1 MLTEAEK
8 NEAIGTDEL
17 AKMMD
22 DRAATYNFLARL
34 YRVEVDEP
42 LLESLRT
49 TRFPLRTGNKEIN
62 LGYRLM
68 REYLGNAWE
77 NAKTE
82 LAVDYVRSFI
92 GHGNTAYSCAY
103 PYESVYTSAR
113 RLLMQDA
120 RDEVVLIYRSAGKD
134 KASDWTDPE
143 DHIALELE
151 FEGFLCSKAAEA
163 LRAGDEDGAL
173 SFVLQQ
179 RNFLEDHLISWTPM
193 MLADLDRFAKTDFYK
208 GLGHLTTG
216 VLQEERDLLAELLA
230 SQDTLEFEEAC

>member
-8 NEAIGTDEL
+8 NEVIGTDEL
-17 AKMMD
+17 AQMMD
-22 DRAATYNFLARL
+22 DRAATYNLLARL

-42 LLESLRT
+42 LLEKLRVA
-49 TRFPLRTGNKEIN
+49 RFPLRTGNKEIN
-62 LGYRLM
+62 LGYKLM
-68 REYLGNAWE
+68 REYLGSSWE

-103 PYESVYTSAR
+103 PYESVYTSGR

-120 RDEVVLIYRSAGKD
+120 RDEVVLIYRSVGKD
-134 KASDWTDPE
+134 KAPDWTDPE

-151 FEGFLCSKAAEA
+151 FQGFLCAKAAEA
-163 LRAGDEDGAL
+163 LRAGDEDEAAAY
-173 SFVLQQ
+173 VVQQ
-179 RNFLEDHLISWTPM
+179 RNFLEDHLLSWTPM
-193 MLADLDRFAKTDFYK
+193 MLADLDRFARTDFYK

-216 VLQEERDLLAELLA
+216 VLQEERNVLEELLDA
-230 SQDTLEFEEAC
+230 EDGEEAEKE

>member
-8 NEAIGTDEL
+8 NEVIGTDEL
-17 AKMMD
+17 AQMMD
-22 DRAATYNFLARL
+22 SRAATYNLLARL

-42 LLESLRT
+42 LLEKLRT
-49 TRFPLRTGNKEIN
+49 SRFPLRTGNKEIN
-62 LGYRLM
+62 LGYKLM
-68 REYLGNAWE
+68 REYLGRSWE

-103 PYESVYTSAR
+103 PYESVYTSGR

-134 KASDWTDPE
+134 KAPDWTDPE

-151 FEGFLCSKAAEA
+151 FQGFLCTKAAEA
-163 LRAGDEDGAL
+163 LRAGNEDEAAAY
-173 SFVLQQ
+173 VMQQ
-179 RNFLEDHLISWTPM
+179 RNFLEDHLLSWTPM
-193 MLADLDRFAKTDFYK
+193 MLADLDRFSRTDFYK

-216 VLQEERDLLAELLA
+216 VLQEERSVLEELLGA
-230 SQDTLEFEEAC
+230 EDDEEAEKE

>member
-8 NEAIGTDEL
+8 NEVIGTDEL
-17 AKMMD
+17 AQMMD
-22 DRAATYNFLARL
+22 SRAATYNLLARL

-42 LLESLRT
+42 LLEKLRT
-49 TRFPLRTGNKEIN
+49 SRFPLRTGNKEIN
-62 LGYRLM
+62 LGYKLM
-68 REYLGNAWE
+68 REYLGSSWE

-82 LAVDYVRSFI
+82 L

-103 PYESVYTSAR
+103 PYESVYTSGR

-134 KASDWTDPE
+134 KAPDWTDPE

-151 FEGFLCSKAAEA
+151 FQGFLCTKAAEA
-163 LRAGDEDGAL
+163 LRAGNEDEAAAY
-173 SFVLQQ
+173 VMQQ
-179 RNFLEDHLISWTPM
+179 RNFLEDHLLSWTPM
-193 MLADLDRFAKTDFYK
+193 MLADLDRFSRTDFYK

-216 VLQEERDLLAELLA
+216 VLQEERSVLEELLGA
-230 SQDTLEFEEAC
+230 EDDEEAEKE

>member
-1 MLTEAEK
+1 MLTEVEK

-17 AKMMD
+17 AQMMD
-22 DRAATYNFLARL
+22 DRAATYNLLARL

-42 LLESLRT
+42 LLEKLRT
-49 TRFPLRTGNKEIN
+49 ARFPLRTGNKEIN
-62 LGYRLM
+62 LGYKLM
-68 REYLGNAWE
+68 REYLGNSWE

-103 PYESVYTSAR
+103 PYESVYTSGR

-151 FEGFLCSKAAEA
+151 FQGFLCAKAAEA
-163 LRAGDEDGAL
+163 LRAGDEDEA
-173 SFVLQQ
+173 SAYAVQQ
-179 RNFLEDHLISWTPM
+179 RNFLEDHLLSWTPM
-193 MLADLDRFAKTDFYK
+193 MLADLDRFARTDFYK

-216 VLQEERDLLAELLA
+216 VLQEERNVLEELLGA
-230 SQDTLEFEEAC
+230 GDGEEAEKE

>member
-1 MLTEAEK
+1 MLTEEEK
-8 NEAIGTDEL
+8 NEAIGMQDL

-22 DRAATYNFLARL
+22 DRAATYNLLARL
-34 YRVEVDEP
+34 YRVEVDEE
-42 LLESLRT
+42 LLERLRT

-62 LGYRLM
+62 LGYRLI
-68 REYLGNAWE
+68 RDYLGNAWE

-92 GHGNTAYSCAY
+92 GHGNTGYSCAY
-103 PYESVYTSAR
+103 PYESVYTSGR

-134 KASDWTDPE
+134 KAPDWTDPE

-151 FEGFLCSKAAEA
+151 FEGFLCARAAEA
-163 LRAGDEDGAL
+163 LRAGDEDGA
-173 SFVLQQ
+173 FAFAVQQ
-179 RNFLEDHLISWTPM
+179 RNFLEDHLVSWTPM

-216 VLQEERDLLAELLA
+216 VLQEERKLLAELLA
-230 SQDTLEFEEAC
+230 GEEGGGAAA

>member
-17 AKMMD
+17 AQMMD
-22 DRAATYNFLARL
+22 DRAATYNLLARL

-42 LLESLRT
+42 LLEKLRT
-49 TRFPLRTGNKEIN
+49 ARFPLRTGNKEIN
-62 LGYRLM
+62 LGYKLM
-68 REYLGNAWE
+68 REYLGSSWE

-103 PYESVYTSAR
+103 PYESVYTSGR

-151 FEGFLCSKAAEA
+151 FQGFLCAKAAEA
-163 LRAGDEDGAL
+163 LRAGDEDEAAAY
-173 SFVLQQ
+173 VVQQ
-179 RNFLEDHLISWTPM
+179 RNFLEDHLLSWTPM
-193 MLADLDRFAKTDFYK
+193 MLADLDRFARTDFYK

-216 VLQEERDLLAELLA
+216 VLQEERNVLDELLGA
-230 SQDTLEFEEAC
+230 EDGEEAEGE

>member
-8 NEAIGTDEL
+8 NEVIGTDEL
-17 AKMMD
+17 AQMMD
-22 DRAATYNFLARL
+22 SRAATYNFLARL

-42 LLESLRT
+42 LLEKLRT
-49 TRFPLRTGNKEIN
+49 SRFPLRTGNKEIN
-62 LGYRLM
+62 LGYKLM
-68 REYLGNAWE
+68 REYLGSSWE

-103 PYESVYTSAR
+103 PYESVYTSGR

-151 FEGFLCSKAAEA
+151 FQGFLCTKAAEA
-163 LRAGDEDGAL
+163 LRAGNEAAAY
-173 SFVLQQ
+173 VMQQ
-179 RNFLEDHLISWTPM
+179 RNFLEDHLLSWTPM
-193 MLADLDRFAKTDFYK
+193 MLADLDRFSRTDFYK

-216 VLQEERDLLAELLA
+216 VLQEERSVLEELLGA
-230 SQDTLEFEEAC
+230 EDDEEAEKE